1 MEIIYQISEM
11 NLALGYKTVPL
22 KKFASGIIR
31 VANLLYKMKYLHRTL
46 LEDLMDL
53 CERLDDQQYC
63 YNSKLLNGASIG
75 QHLRHSAEFYL
86 YLFQGIPT
94 QTVNYDERK
103 HDLLIETD
111 RKHAIKTLSDL
122 SDQLKQTPSSFALQ
136 LFSNETEAKEK
147 PFVTSVD
154 RELLYCLD
162 HAIHHQAL
170 IKIGLKELQIAD
182 FVGIILV

>member
-1 MEIIYQISEM
+1 
-11 NLALGYKTVPL
+11 
-22 KKFASGIIR
+22 
-31 VANLLYKMKYLHRTL
+31 MKYLHKTL

-86 YLFQGIPT
+86 FLFNSIPT

-111 RKHAIKTLSDL
+111 RKYAIKILSDL
-122 SDQLKQTPSSFALQ
+122 SNQLKHIQPSFALQ

-147 PFVTSVD
+147 TFVTYVD
-154 RELLYCLD
+154 RELMYCLD
-162 HAIHHQAL
+162 HAIHH
-170 IKIGLKELQIAD
+170 
-182 FVGIILV
+182 

>member
-1 MEIIYQISEM
+1 
-11 NLALGYKTVPL
+11 
-22 KKFASGIIR
+22 
-31 VANLLYKMKYLHRTL
+31 
-46 LEDLMDL
+46 MDL

-86 YLFQGIPT
+86 CLFQGIAT

-103 HDLLIETD
+103 RDLLIETD
-111 RKHAIKTLSDL
+111 RKHPIKTLSDL
-122 SDQLKQTPSSFALQ
+122 SDQLNQTPSSFALQ

-147 PFVTSVD
+147 PFITSVD

-162 HAIHHQAL
+162 HAIYHQAL

-182 FVGIILV
+182 LVGDHFGVAYSTLRHRASLDAN

>member
-1 MEIIYQISEM
+1 
-11 NLALGYKTVPL
+11 
-22 KKFASGIIR
+22 
-31 VANLLYKMKYLHRTL
+31 MKYLHKTQ

-53 CERLDDQQYC
+53 CERLNDQQYC

-86 YLFQGIPT
+86 CLFQGIPT

-103 HDLLIETD
+103 RDLLIETD
-111 RKHAIKTLSDL
+111 RTYAIKTLLDL
-122 SDQLKQTPSSFALQ
+122 SDQLNHIQPSFALQ

-182 FVGIILV
+182 IVGDDFGVAYSTLSYRASLDAN

>member
-1 MEIIYQISEM
+1 
-11 NLALGYKTVPL
+11 
-22 KKFASGIIR
+22 
-31 VANLLYKMKYLHRTL
+31 
-46 LEDLMDL
+46 MDL

-86 YLFQGIPT
+86 CLFQSIPT

-103 HDLLIETD
+103 RDLLIETD
-111 RKHAIKTLSDL
+111 RKHAIKILSDL
-122 SDQLKQTPSSFALQ
+122 SDQLKQISSSFALQ
-136 LFSNETEAKEK
+136 LFSDETEAKEK

-170 IKIGLKELQIAD
+170 IKIGLKELQIVD
-182 FVGIILV
+182 FVRDHFGVAYSTLSHRVSLDAN

>member
-1 MEIIYQISEM
+1 
-11 NLALGYKTVPL
+11 
-22 KKFASGIIR
+22 
-31 VANLLYKMKYLHRTL
+31 
-46 LEDLMDL
+46 MDL

-86 YLFQGIPT
+86 CLFQGIPA

-103 HDLLIETD
+103 RDLLIETD
-111 RKHAIKTLSDL
+111 RKHAIKILSDL
-122 SDQLKQTPSSFALQ
+122 SDQLKQISSSFALQ

-147 PFVTSVD
+147 PFITSVD

-182 FVGIILV
+182 LVGDHFGVAYSTLRHRASLDAN

>member
-1 MEIIYQISEM
+1 
-11 NLALGYKTVPL
+11 
-22 KKFASGIIR
+22 
-31 VANLLYKMKYLHRTL
+31 MKYLHRTL

-86 YLFQGIPT
+86 CLFQGIPT

-103 HDLLIETD
+103 RDLLIETD
-111 RKHAIKTLSDL
+111 RKHAIKILSDL
-122 SDQLKQTPSSFALQ
+122 SDQLKQISSSFALQ
-136 LFSNETEAKEK
+136 LFSDETEAKEK

-182 FVGIILV
+182 LVGDHFGVAYSTLRHRASLDAN

>member
-1 MEIIYQISEM
+1 
-11 NLALGYKTVPL
+11 
-22 KKFASGIIR
+22 
-31 VANLLYKMKYLHRTL
+31 
-46 LEDLMDL
+46 MDL

-86 YLFQGIPT
+86 CLFQGIAT

-103 HDLLIETD
+103 RDLLIETD
-111 RKHAIKTLSDL
+111 RKHPIKTLSDL
-122 SDQLKQTPSSFALQ
+122 SDQLNQTPSSFALQ

-147 PFVTSVD
+147 PFITSVD

-182 FVGIILV
+182 LVGDHFGVAYSTLRHRASLDVN

>member
-1 MEIIYQISEM
+1 
-11 NLALGYKTVPL
+11 
-22 KKFASGIIR
+22 
-31 VANLLYKMKYLHRTL
+31 MKYLHKTL
-46 LEDLMDL
+46 LEDLTDL
-53 CERLDDQQYC
+53 CERLDDHQYC

-86 YLFQGIPT
+86 CLFNGIPT
-94 QTVNYDERK
+94 KTVNYDERK

-111 RKHAIKTLSDL
+111 RTYAIRTLSDL
-122 SDQLKQTPSSFALQ
+122 SDQLKHIQPSFALQ

-182 FVGIILV
+182 LVGDDFGVAYSTLRYRASLDAN

>member
-1 MEIIYQISEM
+1 
-11 NLALGYKTVPL
+11 
-22 KKFASGIIR
+22 
-31 VANLLYKMKYLHRTL
+31 MKYLHRTL

-53 CERLDDQQYC
+53 CERLDDQQYF
-63 YNSKLLNGASIG
+63 YNSKLLNAASIG
-75 QHLRHSAEFYL
+75 QYLRHSAEFYL
-86 YLFQGIPT
+86 CLFQGIHT

-103 HDLLIETD
+103 RDLLIETD
-111 RKHAIKTLSDL
+111 RKHAIKILSDL
-122 SDQLKQTPSSFALQ
+122 SNQLKQISSSFALQ

-147 PFVTSVD
+147 PFINSVD

-182 FVGIILV
+182 LVGDHFGVAYSTLRHRASLDAN

>member
-1 MEIIYQISEM
+1 
-11 NLALGYKTVPL
+11 
-22 KKFASGIIR
+22 
-31 VANLLYKMKYLHRTL
+31 MKYLHKTQ

-53 CERLDDQQYC
+53 CERLNDQQYC

-86 YLFQGIPT
+86 CLFQGIPT

-103 HDLLIETD
+103 RVLLIETD
-111 RKHAIKTLSDL
+111 RKYAIKILSDF
-122 SDQLKQTPSSFALQ
+122 SDYLKQILPSFALQ

-147 PFVTSVD
+147 HFITSVD

-162 HAIHHQAL
+162 HSIHHQVL
-170 IKIGLKELQIAD
+170 IKIGLKKLGKVYL
-182 FVGIILV
+182 VGDHFGVAYSTFRYRSSLDAN

>member
-1 MEIIYQISEM
+1 
-11 NLALGYKTVPL
+11 
-22 KKFASGIIR
+22 
-31 VANLLYKMKYLHRTL
+31 
-46 LEDLMDL
+46 MDL

-86 YLFQGIPT
+86 CLFQGIAT

-103 HDLLIETD
+103 RDLLIETD
-111 RKHAIKTLSDL
+111 RKHPIKTLSDL
-122 SDQLKQTPSSFALQ
+122 SDQLNQTPSSFALQ

-147 PFVTSVD
+147 PFITSVD

-182 FVGIILV
+182 LVGDHFGVAYSTLRYRASLDAN

>member
-1 MEIIYQISEM
+1 
-11 NLALGYKTVPL
+11 
-22 KKFASGIIR
+22 
-31 VANLLYKMKYLHRTL
+31 
-46 LEDLMDL
+46 MDL

-63 YNSKLLNGASIG
+63 YNSKLLNAASIG

-86 YLFQGIPT
+86 CLFQGIPA

-103 HDLLIETD
+103 RDLLIETD
-111 RKHAIKTLSDL
+111 RKHAIKILSDL
-122 SDQLKQTPSSFALQ
+122 SDQLKQISSSFALQ

-147 PFVTSVD
+147 PFITSVD

-182 FVGIILV
+182 LVGDHFGVAYSTLRYRASLDTN

>member
-1 MEIIYQISEM
+1 
-11 NLALGYKTVPL
+11 
-22 KKFASGIIR
+22 
-31 VANLLYKMKYLHRTL
+31 MKYLHKTL

-86 YLFQGIPT
+86 CLFQGIPT
-94 QTVNYDERK
+94 QTVN
-103 HDLLIETD
+103 
-111 RKHAIKTLSDL
+111 HAIKILSDL
-122 SDQLKQTPSSFALQ
+122 SDQLKQISSSFALQ
-136 LFSNETEAKEK
+136 LFSDETEAKEK

-170 IKIGLKELQIAD
+170 IKIGLKELQIVD
-182 FVGIILV
+182 FVRDHFGVAYSTLSHRASLDAN

>member
-1 MEIIYQISEM
+1 
-11 NLALGYKTVPL
+11 
-22 KKFASGIIR
+22 
-31 VANLLYKMKYLHRTL
+31 MKYLHKTQ

-53 CERLDDQQYC
+53 CERLNDQQYC

-86 YLFQGIPT
+86 CLFQGIPT

-103 HDLLIETD
+103 RDLLIETD
-111 RKHAIKTLSDL
+111 RTYAIKTLLDL
-122 SDQLKQTPSSFALQ
+122 SDQLNHIQPSFALQ

-182 FVGIILV
+182 IVGDDFGVAYSTLRYRASLDAN

>member
-1 MEIIYQISEM
+1 
-11 NLALGYKTVPL
+11 
-22 KKFASGIIR
+22 
-31 VANLLYKMKYLHRTL
+31 
-46 LEDLMDL
+46 MDL

-86 YLFQGIPT
+86 CLFQGIAT

-103 HDLLIETD
+103 RDLLIETD
-111 RKHAIKTLSDL
+111 RKHAIKILSDL
-122 SDQLKQTPSSFALQ
+122 SDQLKQISSSFALQ
-136 LFSNETEAKEK
+136 LFSDETEAKEK

-182 FVGIILV
+182 LVGDHFGVAYSTLRHRASLDAN

>member
-1 MEIIYQISEM
+1 
-11 NLALGYKTVPL
+11 
-22 KKFASGIIR
+22 
-31 VANLLYKMKYLHRTL
+31 
-46 LEDLMDL
+46 MDL

-86 YLFQGIPT
+86 CLFQGIPA

-103 HDLLIETD
+103 RDLLIETD
-111 RKHAIKTLSDL
+111 RKHPIKTLSDL
-122 SDQLKQTPSSFALQ
+122 SDQLNQTPSSFALQ

-147 PFVTSVD
+147 PFITSVD

-182 FVGIILV
+182 LVGDHFGVAYSTLRHRASLDAN